1 MEPTKIVKF
10 NNIANLHLIPSRH
23 EINNCRE
30 LWWSTMDQSWAR
42 FTALQEI
49 KDLRRKHPLMT
60 IKQALKLLYQPNNI
74 RYDPAN
80 FIDEHDSVCIE
91 KN

>member
-1 MEPTKIVKF
+1 METIKNVKF
-10 NNIANLHLIPSRH
+10 NNIESLHLIPCRG
-23 EINNCRE
+23 EINCRE
-30 LWWSTMDQSWAR
+30 LWWSTTDQSWAR

-60 IKQALKLLYQPNNI
+60 LKQALKLLYQPNNI